1 MEPTPT
7 RPAASTRILE
17 LIDIKMNTQEI
28 VNNQQPTKSQ
38 VMKTTSDLIFLIPG
52 HNSTMGKILP

>member
-7 RPAASTRILE
+7 RPPASTRILE

-28 VNNQQPTKSQ
+28 VNKQQPTKSQ
-38 VMKTTSDLIFLIPG
+38 VMKTTSDLIFPLQFYD
-52 HNSTMGKILP
+52 GKNYAIA